1 MFVSTPPDAHEA
13 SRLSGTVSAGAK
25 WRVSGFVVRKRRPN
39 SSTQKRLPPGAT
51 YLFSSP
57 QSPNGS
63 VDKFLA
69 HHLSVRP
76 LLNGYLA
83 HVERTPLGMIGID
96 AVNDECLIAG
106 NYVAVANV
114 GPHRFDLR
122 KKLLLESAT
131 SCLTNSRRLLIF
143 LHGHVG
149 VIAVES
155 FQRFSTDDLCN

>member
-1 MFVSTPPDAHEA
+1 MDKSGETCARFMMKRFVGCVWTPPSHDKATYE
-13 SRLSGTVSAGAK
+13 RN
-25 WRVSGFVVRKRRPN
+25 RIRRREVD
-39 SSTQKRLPPGAT
+39 SSTQKRLPPGR

-83 HVERTPLGMIGID
+83 HVERTPLGMIGI
-96 AVNDECLIAG
+96 V
-106 NYVAVANV
+106 
-114 GPHRFDLR
+114 
-122 KKLLLESAT
+122 
-131 SCLTNSRRLLIF
+131 LIF
-143 LHGHVG
+143 LHGHVVG

-155 FQRFSTDDLCN
+155 FQRFSTDDLSNQVLNCRLGGFRAHPNLLL

>member
-1 MFVSTPPDAHEA
+1 MKRFVACVWTPPSHDKATYE
-13 SRLSGTVSAGAK
+13 RN
-25 WRVSGFVVRKRRPN
+25 RIRRREVD
-39 SSTQKRLPPGAT
+39 SSTQKRLPPGR

-96 AVNDECLIAG
+96 AVNDERLVAG
-106 NYVAVANV
+106 NHVAVANV

-131 SCLTNSRRLLIF
+131 SCLANSRSSAFPPTTLAIKSSTAALGACALIRT
-143 LHGHVG
+143 
-149 VIAVES
+149 S
-155 FQRFSTDDLCN
+155 